1 MFALEIIEFV
11 WNKARKVEGFD
22 PALIR
27 KDSCGAWILRNEYG
41 NTESIYGWEID
52 HIYPLS
58 RGGDDNPQN
67 LRALQWSNNRSK
79 GDDYPAYN
87 SAFQA
92 EGTLNIPSEVQY
104 TVNEGLQEQLKQLYQ
119 IDLSL

>member
-1 MFALEIIEFV
+1 MCALEIIEFV

-27 KDSCGAWILRNEYG
+27 KDSCGAWILRSEYG

-92 EGTLNIPSEVQY
+92 EGTLNIPSEVLY
-104 TVNEGLQEQLKQLYQ
+104 TVNDG
-119 IDLSL
+119 